1 MIVVDASAVLE
12 LLLRAAS
19 HRPLVTRTLDSGCL
33 LVAPHLLDLEVVHV
47 LRRYVANGDLPTSR
61 AEQAIADYGNFRINR
76 YSHQPFLL
84 RIWQLR
90 GNCTAYDAAY
100 IALAEA
106 LAAPLVTCD
115 RRLATAPGHRA
126 GVECFHR

>member
-19 HRPLVTRTLDSGCL
+19 HRQLVTRTLESGCL

-47 LRRYVANGDLPTSR
+47 LRRYVANGELSIAR
-61 AEQAIADYGNFRINR
+61 AEQAIADYGDFRITR
-76 YSHQPFLL
+76 YSHQPFLS
-84 RIWQLR
+84 RIWNLR
-90 GNCTAYDAAY
+90 QNCTAYDAAY

-126 GVECFHR
+126 VVECFHR